1 MLAAIINFLISLLI
15 VPPKAPMLY
24 LGIWNYYM
32 FPENTKLS
40 MDRYFPI
47 LLPGMPS
54 LSLVNLEYPYLSLNI
69 TSSVKPSMI
78 LPSSSLVH
86 HLLHI
91 SLS

>member
-32 FPENTKLS
+32 FPENIKLS

-54 LSLVNLEYPYLSLNI
+54 LSLPCESGEPLSKLEYYFLCETFHDFTFL
-69 TSSVKPSMI
+69 
-78 LPSSSLVH
+78 
-86 HLLHI
+86 
-91 SLS
+91 